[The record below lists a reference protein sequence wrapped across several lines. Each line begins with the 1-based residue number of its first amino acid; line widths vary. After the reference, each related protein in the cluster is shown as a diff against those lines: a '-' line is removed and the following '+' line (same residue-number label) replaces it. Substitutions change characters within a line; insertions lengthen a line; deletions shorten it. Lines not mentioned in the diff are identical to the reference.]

1 MANIVSLPQKV
12 NRVARIDEAADFIA
26 TELLE
31 QFDRHNIDSRMNRR
45 VHEECAAYRNGLT
58 NGERLIAILRALSK
72 VQLAINAEF
81 AALDFP
87 EDDEDDEAA

>member
-12 NRVARIDEAADFIA
+12 NRVARIDDAADFIA

-31 QFDRHNIDSRMNRR
+31 QFDHRNIDSLMNRR
-45 VHEECAAYRNGLT
+45 VREGCAAYRNGLT
-58 NGERLIAILRALSK
+58 NGERLIAIMRALSK
-72 VQLAINAEF
+72 AQLAINIEF

-87 EDDEDDEAA
+87 EDDEDGEAA